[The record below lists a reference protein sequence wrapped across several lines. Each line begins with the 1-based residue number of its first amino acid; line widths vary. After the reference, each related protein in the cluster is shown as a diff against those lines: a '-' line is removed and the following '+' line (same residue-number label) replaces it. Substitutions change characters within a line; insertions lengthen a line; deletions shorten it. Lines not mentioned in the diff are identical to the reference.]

1 MRRYLLIAF
10 SLLAAFLSAPAQA
23 QVEGIAAV
31 VNEDAIT
38 MSDVEDRM
46 RLIIASSGLPNTPEI
61 KNKLSGQVVG
71 SLIEEQIKIQEGRRL
86 EIDVTQ
92 DEINQ
97 GFATIAQ
104 QNNIPVDKFTAMLTQ
119 SGINIGTLHH
129 QIEAQIA
136 WGKVVQKEVRPKI
149 TVTDSDVDEGLA
161 RFEANIG
168 RTEYLLAEVLLPVD
182 SVKSESD
189 TLQLAN
195 NLISEIRAGKVPFAK
210 VAQQFSKAP
219 GAEQGGDIGWVQ
231 QGQLPEELDRVL
243 PTLIAGGV
251 SQPIRSLSG
260 YHILH
265 LRESR
270 DITKETTPS
279 REGMY
284 TTIGTQRLERA
295 QRRYYMD
302 LKASAF
308 IENRV
313 ES

>member
-104 QNNIPVDKFTAMLTQ
+104 QNNIPVDKFTAC
-119 SGINIGTLHH
+119 
-129 QIEAQIA
+129 
-136 WGKVVQKEVRPKI
+136 
-149 TVTDSDVDEGLA
+149 
-161 RFEANIG
+161 
-168 RTEYLLAEVLLPVD
+168 
-182 SVKSESD
+182 
-189 TLQLAN
+189 
-195 NLISEIRAGKVPFAK
+195 
-210 VAQQFSKAP
+210 
-219 GAEQGGDIGWVQ
+219 
-231 QGQLPEELDRVL
+231 
-243 PTLIAGGV
+243 
-251 SQPIRSLSG
+251 
-260 YHILH
+260 
-265 LRESR
+265 
-270 DITKETTPS
+270 
-279 REGMY
+279 
-284 TTIGTQRLERA
+284 
-295 QRRYYMD
+295 
-302 LKASAF
+302 
-308 IENRV
+308 
-313 ES
+313 